1 VVGMDCAAVN
11 ERAFDELRARIE
23 PHPGPGQ
30 IRFTLG
36 DLSQGLTQWRD
47 GSIDGVV
54 SRVGIQYSEYYSPE
68 HPCWTTDAYYHLLA
82 EVYRVL
88 REGGRFIF
96 SVNVPEPSWGRVAL
110 HSLTGVFRAR
120 RPSRYLKNALRMMR
134 YGSWLKREARRGRFH
149 YLPIEVL
156 KAKLSATG

>member
-1 VVGMDCAAVN
+1 MSAAASSSVNYWPDSSCAKAFWGQHEVPPYRRLLADTCAWLDPQPGERWLDLGCGGGQLTQALWRKSGGRVAEVVGMDCAAVN

-54 SRVGIQYSEYYSPE
+54 SGLAIQYAEYYSQE
-68 HPCWTTDAYYHLLA
+68 HQCWTTDAYDHLLA
-82 EVYRVL
+82 EVYRV
-88 REGGRFIF
+88 
-96 SVNVPEPSWGRVAL
+96 
-110 HSLTGVFRAR
+110 
-120 RPSRYLKNALRMMR
+120 
-134 YGSWLKREARRGRFH
+134 
-149 YLPIEVL
+149 
-156 KAKLSATG
+156 